1 MNHIEQITH
10 FHSEISKVVKRFTSE
25 YELPAVSAVGVLL
38 LEARLIQDNV
48 IKESEDNYDE

>member
-10 FHSEISKVVKRFTSE
+10 FHSEINKVVKRFTSE

-48 IKESEDNYDE
+48 IKEHEEESNE